1 MSFSTRILALAFT
14 AALAGCNAEPAS
26 SVPAVVPSDA
36 LRVRTDV
43 PRGRAWVLGR
53 QTVSVHESLSGRE
66 LARVAL
72 PGWLFVDPD
81 IACPPDLALGGAGDA
96 YISSN
101 VVPVLWRIDGQTF
114 EVTRIELSLDADH
127 GRDVGF
133 STLSPAADGRLLAA
147 STVAGSL
154 WGIDALAGSAEKLM
168 SFKPVAGAC
177 ELDALLRASGY
188 PRQWLARSGPG

>member
-1 MSFSTRILALAFT
+1 MSSSTRILALAFA
-14 AALAGCNAEPAS
+14 AALAGCNADPS
-26 SVPAVVPSDA
+26 STVQTTYIASDA
-36 LRVRTDV
+36 LRTRTDV
-43 PRGRAWVLGR
+43 QRGRAWVLGR
-53 QTVSVHESLSGRE
+53 QTVSVHESLGGRE

-81 IACPPDLALGGAGDA
+81 IACPPDLALDAAGDA

-114 EVTRIELSLDADH
+114 EVTRIELVLDADH

-133 STLSPAADGRLLAA
+133 STLSAVGEGRLLAA

-154 WGIDALAGSAEKLM
+154 WAVDLRAATAAKLLA
-168 SFKPVAGAC
+168 FKPQAAVC
-177 ELDALLRASGY
+177 ELGPLLRVSG
-188 PRQWLARSGPG
+188 

>member
-1 MSFSTRILALAFT
+1 MSSSTRILALAFA
-14 AALAGCNAEPAS
+14 AALAGCNADPS
-26 SVPAVVPSDA
+26 STVQTTYIASDA
-36 LRVRTDV
+36 LRMRTDV
-43 PRGRAWVLGR
+43 QRGRAWVLGR
-53 QTVSVHESLSGRE
+53 QTVSVHESLGGRE

-81 IACPPDLALGGAGDA
+81 IACPPDLALDAAGDA

-114 EVTRIELSLDADH
+114 EVTRIELVLDADH

-133 STLSPAADGRLLAA
+133 STLSAVGEGRLLAA

-154 WGIDALAGSAEKLM
+154 WAVDLRAATAAKLLA
-168 SFKPVAGAC
+168 FKPQAAVC
-177 ELDALLRASGY
+177 ELGPLLRVSG
-188 PRQWLARSGPG
+188 